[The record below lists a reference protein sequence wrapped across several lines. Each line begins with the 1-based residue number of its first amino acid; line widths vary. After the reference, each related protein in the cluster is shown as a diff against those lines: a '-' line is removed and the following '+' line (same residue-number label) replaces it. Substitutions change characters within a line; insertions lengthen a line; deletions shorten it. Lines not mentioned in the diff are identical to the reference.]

1 MYTLL
6 RSAKARDLLRQ
17 EGLPLGLSLLVAELF
32 FKFHSFTLECVGF
45 LAVWTALSAALAAVK
60 SRLTGKQTA

>member
-6 RSAKARDLLRQ
+6 RSARARDLLWQ
-17 EGLPLGLSLLVAELF
+17 EGVPLGLSLVVAEAA

-45 LAVWTALSAALAAVK
+45 LAVWTVLSASFAVARKWLARRQPA
-60 SRLTGKQTA
+60 